1 MHPKIGPESNLG
13 WRKKEGPV
21 ALLFSFPGMV
31 ILNKRV
37 AGVDENSLERFV
49 TRARRAIGLRGGI
62 TVLIT
67 SSREM
72 RSLNGRFRGKKKAT
86 DVLSF
91 PPQFRSPR
99 FAGDIAISGEIAS
112 ENARR
117 LGHSPADEIK
127 ILALHG
133 VLHLAGFDHESDN
146 GKMAKVEDR
155 LRGKFSL
162 PCTLIKRTV
171 APKNSKSRR
180 PRAAAKN
187 RRPR

>member
-1 MHPKIGPESNLG
+1 
-13 WRKKEGPV
+13 
-21 ALLFSFPGMV
+21 MV
-31 ILNKRV
+31 ILNKHV
-37 AGVDENSLERFV
+37 AGVDESSLDRFV
-49 TRARRAIGLRGGI
+49 LRARRAVGLRGSV

-72 RSLNGRFRGKKKAT
+72 RSLNGRFRGKNKAT

-91 PPQFRSPR
+91 PPQFHSPR

-117 LGHSPADEIK
+117 LGHSPAEEVK

-146 GKMAKVEDR
+146 GKMAKLEERVR
-155 LRGKFSL
+155 AKLGL
-162 PCTLIKRTV
+162 PPALIKRTV
-171 APKNSKSRR
+171 ASGNSKSGRR
-180 PRAAAKN
+180 NPATVKKRRA
-187 RRPR
+187 R